1 MIRVQRIGSIKS
13 EAFTFVQILSASL
26 LLALSARVSIPLYF
40 TPVPLTLQT
49 LAVMFIGA
57 TLGSRKGTLAILLYL
72 FEGALGFPVFAGGAF
87 GLLHLFGTRFGYFVG
102 YILQAFLVG
111 LFVEQGPYSFSK
123 TTVALLISC
132 ALQMGL
138 GVLGLSLFFG
148 LKTAFTIGFLPFIA
162 GETLK
167 SLCLATYLKGFV
179 KHPT

>member
-72 FEGALGFPVFAGGAF
+72 FEGALGFPVFAGELSVFSIFSAPGSD
-87 GLLHLFGTRFGYFVG
+87 
-102 YILQAFLVG
+102 IL
-111 LFVEQGPYSFSK
+111 SDTS
-123 TTVALLISC
+123 SR
-132 ALQMGL
+132 
-138 GVLGLSLFFG
+138 LSLSVCSWSKGRIRLVRLPWLCSFRVLCKWGLEFWDCRFFS
-148 LKTAFTIGFLPFIA
+148 A
-162 GETLK
+162 
-167 SLCLATYLKGFV
+167 
-179 KHPT
+179 